1 MEGLR
6 IVYMGTPDFAVLP
19 LKKLV
24 ESGCHVVGVVT
35 NPDKPAGRGQ
45 QLQESAVKKY
55 AREAGLK
62 ILQPEK
68 FRNEDFLKELADLQA
83 DLQVVVAFKML
94 PEVVWNM
101 PRLGT
106 VNLHASLLPD
116 YRGAAPI
123 NWVIMNGEK
132 ETGVTTF
139 LLKHEIDS
147 GNIIF
152 QEKVEIPEE
161 MTAGELHDLLM
172 CKGADLLLETVDAIA
187 LGDYPLVDQSAL
199 LGGREPIH
207 APKIF
212 KDDMKIDWKRPLE
225 SIYNHIRGLSP
236 FPTAWTELQHRTSGA
251 RCTLKI
257 FKAEKGCRASSC
269 AIGTIRT
276 DGKKVAHPGIA
287 AGREKAYGRGRIFAG
302 VPLGRVSVGRLLTL
316 FLFNLWKMRIDC
328 SGNCKRAVGKP
339 SKLSLTLIQN
349 GCICMLP
356 DFCVIRKKHV
366 ILYRIL
372 LFICGRIGRR

>member
-24 ESGCHVVGVVT
+24 ESGCHVVGIVT

-257 FKAEKGCRASSC
+257 FKAEKCFGEPACVE
-269 AIGTIRT
+269 GTIKT
-276 DGKKVAHPGIA
+276 DGKKAFEVCVKG
-287 AGREKAYGRGRIFAG
+287 G
-302 VPLGRVSVGRLLTL
+302 
-316 FLFNLWKMRIDC
+316 
-328 SGNCKRAVGKP
+328 
-339 SKLSLTLIQN
+339 
-349 GCICMLP
+349 ML
-356 DFCVIRKKHV
+356 
-366 ILYRIL
+366 RIL
-372 LFICGRIGRR
+372 ELQLAGKRRMGVEEFLRGFRLEEYQLADD